1 MIPTAFSKCF
11 RRVRVTETPYIRRV
25 LLVALCLVSSHV
37 LATSRDRLLFSAKR
51 KRSAFVD
58 ATEEPTIGIVVSW
71 CNEPNEAYAELR
83 AYENELRQLFSV
95 NVWHYCKCSS
105 RDECVETLPN
115 VGREGH
121 TFLHHVAS
129 RYNSSLLDDLTVFV
143 NGGFLAKA
151 YTRVALRRVFVRLGN
166 LKRSR
171 WTSDFI
177 LANVFADQEI
187 LVWDEPDE
195 VAEQESLSR
204 CMQSVAQFCA
214 DGSAHRCRH
223 KFSCAEGQT
232 CGCDAHTSCAWSG
245 STMENRNDALTT
257 LPPTS
262 VRVKDNLGLNLANN
276 NMYTWTCSR
285 TSIDPLTIHSCGT
298 TYGAVF
304 AVGEARIRAR
314 DVDFYLELKKELETY
329 GVTGGMMV
337 HYMERLYRT
346 LFYCSI
352 SSLWRRRASD
362 PNFVIK
368 WKGFAQ
374 LDWAFHAA
382 REW

>member
-11 RRVRVTETPYIRRV
+11 RRVRVAETPYIRGV
-25 LLVALCLVSSHV
+25 LLVTL
-37 LATSRDRLLFSAKR
+37 LAFLTSRDLLSFSAKNQPR
-51 KRSAFVD
+51 KTNAFVD
-58 ATEEPTIGIVVSW
+58 ATESPTIGIVVSW
-71 CNEPNEAYAELR
+71 CNEPNEAHATLR

-105 RDECVETLPN
+105 REECVETLPN

-129 RYNSSLLDDLTVFV
+129 RYNSSSLDDLTVFV
-143 NGGFLAKA
+143 NGGFLAKN
-151 YTRVALRRVFVRLGN
+151 YTRDALRRVFMRLES

-171 WTSDFI
+171 WTSDSV
-177 LANVFADQEI
+177 LTNVFADQEI
-187 LVWDEPDE
+187 LVWDEPDK
-195 VAEQESLSR
+195 VAERESLSR
-204 CMQSVAQFCA
+204 CMQSVAQLCA
-214 DGSAHRCRH
+214 DDSAHRCRH

-232 CGCDAHTSCAWSG
+232 CGCDAHTLCAWSG
-245 STMENRNDALTT
+245 STTENRNGATTT

-262 VRVKDNLGLNLANN
+262 VRAKENLGINVANN

-285 TSIDPLTIHSCGT
+285 TSIDPSTIHSCGT

-304 AVGEARIRAR
+304 AVGKARIRAR
-314 DVDFYLELKKELETY
+314 DADFYLELKNELETY
-329 GVTGGMMV
+329 GVTGGMMS
-337 HYMERLYRT
+337 HYIERLYRT

-362 PNFVIK
+362 PTFVIK

-374 LDWAFHAA
+374 LDWAFHAYG
-382 REW
+382 